1 MVALIL
7 PMAKDS
13 ESHWFSPCS
22 GWRSC
27 HTLRWDSTT
36 KSTRGCEGRGGRLRL
51 RLDSTSDSTR
61 GFDGPR
67 SCPAPLQAPYP
78 HMTPPKSNS
87 HLEWSH
93 VCIRWVLW
101 RFRQRSVYGCGP
113 LQASLGRLL
122 TSKGCKS
129 MIEYIKTTYV
139 QPLTTQGEPVT
150 AVGYGFTDLRIYPP
164 PSPSSRAPRSRAS
177 TNQVTAGIGA

>member
-7 PMAKDS
+7 PMAKDC

-67 SCPAPLQAPYP
+67 RRRCICHPTGSIFTHVTAP
-78 HMTPPKSNS
+78 KFNS

-101 RFRQRSVYGCGP
+101 RFRLRSVYGCGP

-129 MIEYIKTTYV
+129 MIDYIKNLCATSYNLRGACNGR
-139 QPLTTQGEPVT
+139 QLRI
-150 AVGYGFTDLRIYPP
+150 YGFTDLPL
-164 PSPSSRAPRSRAS
+164 SLSLLLG
-177 TNQVTAGIGA
+177 TL

>member
-1 MVALIL
+1 MTPGLASATQHRPAHLLLGQCPLPVTFQMVALIL

-36 KSTRGCEGRGGRLRL
+36 KSTRGCEGRGGRLCL
-51 RLDSTSDSTR
+51 RLDSTTNSTR

-67 SCPAPLQAPYP
+67 SCPAPLQVP
-78 HMTPPKSNS
+78 
-87 HLEWSH
+87 WSH
-93 VCIRWVLW
+93 MPFLLSSSRMSVSVGRCVRL
-101 RFRQRSVYGCGP
+101 RLRSVYGCGP

-139 QPLTTQGEPVT
+139 QPLTT
-150 AVGYGFTDLRIYPP
+150 
-164 PSPSSRAPRSRAS
+164 
-177 TNQVTAGIGA
+177 